1 MEMIREHYGLTAMR
15 VGYSRPEGG
24 GSVRGAGVMTCELR
38 SPLEPTESWEVPADA
53 IGFLAGRSDSDDGIE
68 RDLESCRSWLERCDA
83 IDRLRSDGEA
93 LWLAVTPEHPR
104 LPALDWETGLAALGL
119 PVLRLPGRLGKPT
132 AAPLRPRIAVCV
144 SVPMAKGAFDAD
156 DLVAGALAA
165 MRASPG
171 QEPEVHLF
179 ADAQL
184 TPTLRRLDGVIVH
197 DPVGEGPHDRVDRWS
212 GDPEPASTGRPW
224 ADWIARALGE
234 SSVDVLHLI
243 GHGFLAA
250 DQGAFAVAEQPDR
263 NFDPHRARFLWP
275 QQVAGLMTAT
285 GAWGL
290 VVTAAPRNYSAPG
303 LRLLAARV
311 APLRSAATVLHDAGR
326 GGAGDRLTAAY
337 RLLLDHPAPPPP
349 DTRGLMMIMHPG
361 RCGFEE
367 EPRPGSAAY
376 RPGVS
381 RLGALVDGGADLPGW
396 VVGARRQVAQWETQ
410 LSFDSDSEQTRAT
423 RAGLEVAKERL
434 DALMRDELDAG
445 GTQ

>member
-1 MEMIREHYGLTAMR
+1 MIREHYGLTAMR
-15 VGYSRPEGG
+15 VGYTRPERSGSARGG
-24 GSVRGAGVMTCELR
+24 GAVTCELR
-38 SPLEPTESWEVPADA
+38 SPHEPTQKWTVPADA
-53 IGFLAGRSDSDDGIE
+53 IGLLAGRTQSDDDIE
-68 RDLESCRSWLERCDA
+68 ADLAWCRERLERSDA
-83 IDRLRSDGEA
+83 VARLRGAGEP
-93 LWLAVTPEHPR
+93 LWLAVMPEHPS
-104 LPALDWETGLAALGL
+104 LPALDWETGLAGLNL
-119 PVLRLPGRLGKPT
+119 PVLRLPSRLGSPT
-132 AAPLRPRIAVCV
+132 APPVRPRIAVCV
-144 SVPMAKGAFDAD
+144 SVPLAKGAFAAD
-156 DLVAGALAA
+156 DLVASALAA

-171 QEPEVHLF
+171 QDPEVHLF

-184 TPTLRRLDGVIVH
+184 TPTLRRLARVVVH
-197 DPVGEGPHDRVDRWS
+197 DPVAEGPHDRVDDWS

-224 ADWIARALGE
+224 VDWIARALGG
-234 SSVDVLHLI
+234 SSLDVLHLI

-275 QQVAGLMTAT
+275 QQIAGLMTAT

-290 VVTAAPRNYSAPG
+290 VVTAAPRNYSSPG

-311 APLRSAATVLHDAGR
+311 AALRSAATVLHDAGR
-326 GGAGDRLTAAY
+326 SGADDRLTAAY

-349 DTRGLMMIMHPG
+349 DTRGLMMTMHPG

-367 EPRPGSAAY
+367 EPRSGSATY

-423 RAGLEVAKERL
+423 RAGLEVAKARL
-434 DALMRDELDAG
+434 DALMRDALDAG
-445 GTQ
+445 GAP